1 MDFVTVMTYDYHLY
15 IRNKDTITG
24 YNSPLYT
31 AIGEPSYWSVV
42 GTFVI
47 VDKKKTHQIVKM
59 RSVVIP
65 VNFITQ
71 KINQNSL

>member
-47 VDKKKTHQIVKM
+47 VDK
-59 RSVVIP
+59 
-65 VNFITQ
+65 Q
-71 KINQNSL
+71 KNTSNCEDAVSCSTS